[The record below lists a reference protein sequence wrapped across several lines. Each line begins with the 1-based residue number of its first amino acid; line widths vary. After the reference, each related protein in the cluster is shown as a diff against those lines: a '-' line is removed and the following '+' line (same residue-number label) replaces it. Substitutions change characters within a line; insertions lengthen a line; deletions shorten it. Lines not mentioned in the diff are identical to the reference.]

1 MIQGVIF
8 DMDGLMFDTE
18 RIWNICWEPALAK
31 FGLPCKD
38 GLSQAARDGKLEEV
52 FGTGTA
58 AVVSPVKELVWK
70 GEHAYIGD
78 GSIGPVTQKLYDT
91 MTGMQWGKIPDTK
104 GWIVPVEKKY

>member
-38 GLSQAARDGKLEEV
+38 GLSHDWKINRITIVVVKL
-52 FGTGTA
+52 FSG
-58 AVVSPVKELVWK
+58 L
-70 GEHAYIGD
+70 
-78 GSIGPVTQKLYDT
+78 
-91 MTGMQWGKIPDTK
+91 
-104 GWIVPVEKKY
+104 